1 MLVEIYRCPHCRNLF
16 EKKTEYREHALD
28 VMRGAADTL
37 NSFASDLKELNVGIY
52 VNHSVFGDGPYVEV
66 KDNEKE

>member
-1 MLVEIYRCPHCRNLF
+1 MIVAIYRCPHCHNLF

-28 VMRGAADTL
+28 VMRESADTL

-52 VNHSVFGDGPYVEV
+52 VNHSVFGNGPYVEV
-66 KDNEKE
+66 KDCEKT